1 MVRLLLPST
10 GKFVDS
16 IQQIATTQRLGDVI
30 VHTRLQ
36 AAFTITDHCKER
48 DGTMSQR

>member
-10 GKFVDS
+10 RKFVDS
-16 IQQIATTQRLGDVI
+16 IQQVATTQRLSDVI

-36 AAFTITDHCKER
+36 AAFAVTNHCKEK
-48 DGTMSQR
+48 DG